1 MARGSW
7 QMVQLL
13 SQSSVRNALPSVKP
27 PLTRN
32 RTLSIMMLAGL
43 ALTACSTSSGTP
55 TPDASSPATQDGSL
69 DVPLSGDTG
78 ADAASTPDTPT
89 TTGAE
94 TGAADAGI
102 DAPPAVG
109 GATCQLNFSIPATT
123 IDGGVTPQVAAGI
136 GLPTSIIGVFPA
148 QGATDMC
155 ADAQLRIAFAGT
167 AKAGKTGKI
176 QVWQTA
182 GMDGGAPVVVDSID
196 MADGG
201 YSKKVGGKSF
211 FYWPVVFEGNVAT
224 IILHAPLALGGAY
237 SVTVDTGVFVDAA
250 GATLP
255 GITSGDV
262 WTFSTTAVAP
272 TAKAA
277 LTVALDGTG
286 DTCTVQGAID
296 LVPANNTTPI
306 VITLKKGTYR
316 ELVYASTKSNLT
328 LRGEDREQSIIG
340 YANNENCNKGT
351 AARALMTLNGGSNW
365 VIENLTIHNQA
376 PQVGTNGQAEALH
389 VEAAGK
395 IIVRNTNI
403 YSQQDTLLLNGQ
415 VYVADSL
422 IKGNVDYVWGNGVA
436 YFDRCEIRTV
446 IRAGYG
452 VQARNTAATYGYV
465 FVDSK
470 LTADS
475 ASMTGHLLARTNF
488 SDPTAA
494 PACHVA
500 YVNCQMGSHI
510 DPKGWLVAASAD
522 NSKVRFWEYQST
534 DLAGAPLDVSQRISV
549 SQQIDDA
556 TAAQMR
562 DVTVV
567 LGGWNPKQ

>member
-1 MARGSW
+1 
-7 QMVQLL
+7 
-13 SQSSVRNALPSVKP
+13 
-27 PLTRN
+27 
-32 RTLSIMMLAGL
+32 MLA
-43 ALTACSTSSGTP
+43 ALLESACSSSGAKP
-55 TPDASSPATQDGSL
+55 VPDASGLPPADASV
-69 DVPLSGDTG
+69 DVPLSIDAADTAAAPIADTG
-78 ADAASTPDTPT
+78 T
-89 TTGAE
+89 
-94 TGAADAGI
+94 ADAGVELGP
-102 DAPPAVG
+102 DVG
-109 GATCQLNFSIPATT
+109 GATCQLNFSIPAAA
-123 IDGGVTPQVAAGI
+123 IDGGVMPAVTAGA
-136 GLPTSIIGVFPA
+136 GLPANVTGVFPA
-148 QGATDMC
+148 PDATEVC
-155 ADAQLRIAFAGT
+155 ADVQLRIAFSSP
-167 AKAGKTGKI
+167 AKAGKAGKI

-182 GMDGGAPVVVDSID
+182 GMDAGAPFVVDSID

-224 IILHAPLALGGAY
+224 IILHAPLPFGSTY
-237 SVTVDTGVFVDAA
+237 YVTVDNGVFVDSA
-250 GATLP
+250 GTALP
-255 GITSGDV
+255 GITDSSV
-262 WTFSTTAVAP
+262 WTFSTTALAP

-277 LTVALDGTG
+277 LTVAPDGTG

-296 LVPANNTTPI
+296 LVPAANTTPV

-316 ELVYASTKSNLT
+316 ELVYATTKNYVT
-328 LRGEDREQSIIG
+328 LHGEDREQSIIA

-351 AARALMTLNGGSNW
+351 ASRALMTINGGSNW

-395 IIVRNTNI
+395 ITVRNANI

-422 IKGNVDYVWGNGVA
+422 IKGNVDYIWGNGVA

-446 IRAGYG
+446 LRAGYN
-452 VQARNTAATYGYV
+452 VQARNTSATYGYV
-465 FVDSK
+465 FVDCK

-475 ASMTGHLLARTNF
+475 PAITGHLLARTNF
-488 SDPTAA
+488 SDPTGA

-510 DPKGWLVAASAD
+510 DPKGWLVATSVD

-534 DLAGAPLDVSQRISV
+534 DLAGAPLDVSQRITV

-567 LGGWNPKQ
+567 LGGWNPKL

>member
-1 MARGSW
+1 MKQTYW
-7 QMVQLL
+7 LL
-13 SQSSVRNALPSVKP
+13 TSVA
-27 PLTRN
+27 
-32 RTLSIMMLAGL
+32 L
-43 ALTACSTSSGTP
+43 ALAACSNGGGT
-55 TPDASSPATQDGSL
+55 TIADASVPPPPPIDGSA
-69 DVPLSGDTG
+69 DVPIST
-78 ADAASTPDTPT
+78 DAADTATVPIADTRTAEAGVDLGPD
-89 TTGAE
+89 
-94 TGAADAGI
+94 
-102 DAPPAVG
+102 VG
-109 GATCQLNFSIPATT
+109 GTTCQLNFSIAAPAV
-123 IDGGVTPQVAAGI
+123 DGGVTPAVTAGA
-136 GLPTSIIGVFPA
+136 GLPASITGVFPA
-148 QGATDMC
+148 PGATEVC
-155 ADAQLRIAFAGT
+155 SDAQLRIGFSAT
-167 AKAGKTGKI
+167 AKAGKSGKI
-176 QVWQTA
+176 QVWQTI

-224 IILHAPLALGGAY
+224 IILHAPLPLGGTYA
-237 SVTVDTGVFVDAA
+237 VTVDSGVFIDTA
-250 GATLP
+250 GTALP
-255 GITSGDV
+255 GITDSSA
-262 WTFSTTAVAP
+262 WTFTTTALAP
-272 TAKAA
+272 TAKPT

-296 LVPANNTTPI
+296 LVPASNTTPI

-316 ELVYASTKSNLT
+316 ELVYASTKSFVT
-328 LRGEDREQSIIG
+328 LRGEDREQSIIA

-351 AARALMTLNGGSNW
+351 ASRALVTLNGGANW
-365 VIENLTIHNQA
+365 VIENLTIDNQA
-376 PQVGTNGQAEALH
+376 PQIGTNAQAEALH

-395 IIVRNTNI
+395 VIVRNANI
-403 YSQQDTLLLNGQ
+403 YSNQDTLLLNGQ
-415 VYVADSL
+415 VYLAESL
-422 IKGNVDYVWGNGVA
+422 IKGNVDYIWGTGVA

-446 IRAGYG
+446 SRAGYN

-465 FVDSK
+465 FVDCQ

-475 ASMTGHLLARTNF
+475 PAITGHLLARTNF
-488 SDPTAA
+488 SDPTGA

-510 DPKGWLVAASAD
+510 DPKGWLVATTGVD

-534 DLAGAPLDVSQRISV
+534 DPTGAPVDVSQRSPV
-549 SQQIDDA
+549 SQQIDAA